1 MKISEV
7 TPKWFFSHPG
17 FPSQLALIY
26 IRGDAIVLLP
36 FIAIL
41 LIIGIF
47 SLKWMVLLFALLLSF
62 RSLGEMVY
70 WILQQFGP
78 RTYRPYDFG
87 FTKLDNHAV
96 YVIYQLLSLVLLI
109 TGSGLICFMLLTWN

>member
-1 MKISEV
+1 MKISDV
-7 TPKWFFSHPG
+7 TPKWFFSRPG
-17 FPSQLALIY
+17 FPSLLALMY

-47 SLKWMVLLFALLLSF
+47 SLKWMALLFALLLTF

-96 YVIYQLLSLVLLI
+96 YVIYQLLSLVLLV
-109 TGSGLICFMLLTWN
+109 TGTGLICFMLLTWN

>member
-1 MKISEV
+1 MKTSEV
-7 TPKWFFSHPG
+7 TPKWFFSYPG

-47 SLKWMVLLFALLLSF
+47 SLKWMALLFALLLTF
-62 RSLGEMVY
+62 RSLGEMIY
-70 WILQQFGP
+70 WLLQQFGP

-87 FTKLDNHAV
+87 FSKLDNHAV
-96 YVIYQLLSLVLLI
+96 YVIYQLLSLVLLV
-109 TGSGLICFMLLTWN
+109 TGTGLICFMLLTWN